1 MGMLNNGGT
10 AVLTISACTP
20 EAAAVMRTSQDL
32 ALHGNDGFEA
42 STTPGAPR
50 EASRSAYAVG
60 DELLCFFES
69 ADSGFHSAHAYR
81 QLVHEHSRIPIAFH
95 IRMLLDCPGITDA
108 TLGYAVRRKIVT
120 TRKLVRRL
128 PADRIFAT
136 AAGVQQ
142 LSEDVRSNFRPA
154 EQTLFG
160 TFPGEQLYCAATHE
174 ETCTRLSI
182 STRNEDSTTP
192 DKMLHLRWR
201 DHKLTVRPESPP
213 ITFGRSGEA
222 DIQLESDLTSRIHA
236 QLSFQLTDFILADQ
250 STNGTYVKMDDAEE
264 VPLHHEQIV
273 LRRTGVISLGA
284 RIQLGRGN
292 LIYFSIG

>member
-1 MGMLNNGGT
+1 MMNDRRRAL
-10 AVLTISACTP
+10 LTNSACTP

-32 ALHGNDGFEA
+32 ALQGDNRFEA
-42 STTPGAPR
+42 SGAPSAPR
-50 EASRSAYAVG
+50 EALRSAYAAG

-95 IRMLLDCPGITDA
+95 VRMLLDCPGITDG
-108 TLGYAVRRKIVT
+108 TLGYTVKRKIVT
-120 TRKLVRRL
+120 TRRLVRRL

-136 AAGVQQ
+136 AAGVQH
-142 LSEDVRSNFRPA
+142 LSEEVRSNFRPA

-160 TFPGEQLYCAATHE
+160 TSPGEQLYCAATHE

-182 STRNEDSTTP
+182 STRNEDNTAP
-192 DKMLHLRWR
+192 DKTLHLRWR
-201 DHKLTVRPESPP
+201 DRKLTVRPESPP

-284 RIQLGRGN
+284 RIQAGRGN
-292 LIYFSIG
+292 LIYFTIG

>member
-1 MGMLNNGGT
+1 MLNDRRR
-10 AVLTISACTP
+10 ALLTISACTP
-20 EAAAVMRTSQDL
+20 EAAAIMRSSQDL
-32 ALHGNDGFEA
+32 ALQGDNGSEA
-42 STTPGAPR
+42 NGAPDAPR
-50 EASRSAYAVG
+50 EALRSAYAAG
-60 DELLCFFES
+60 NELLCFFES

-95 IRMLLDCPGITDA
+95 VRMLLDCPGISDG
-108 TLGYAVRRKIVT
+108 TLGYTVRRKIVT
-120 TRKLVRRL
+120 TRRLVRRL

-136 AAGVQQ
+136 AAGVQH
-142 LSEDVRSNFRPA
+142 LSAELRSNFRPA

-160 TFPGEQLYCAATHE
+160 TSPGEQLYCAATHE

-192 DKMLHLRWR
+192 DKTLHLRWR

-264 VPLHHEQIV
+264 VPLHNEQIV

-284 RIQLGRGN
+284 RIQAGRGN